1 MMEFLFLRLLC
12 LLQRPFWSSSW
23 RKNLAGWLCTHY
35 VLDLDDLV
43 LRQCQWSAGS
53 VRWNCLFARILK
65 HIVGSEW
72 TGSCCWEHV
81 SSLVSR
87 AELLHLV
94 LSTAT
99 LEVIRGFCDFYT
111 IFHCIASLIVGVA
124 ARSSRHRRRGKGG
137 YWSSLLLVLF
147 GPSCV
152 FLLQVQFA
160 LLRFICQSET
170 RPLII
175 YPELKR
181 MTIFWVQTCILK
193 VVIVTSEDHFLLFKG
208 F

>member
-1 MMEFLFLRLLC
+1 MISATTREDFLNFLLEKKMLC
-12 LLQRPFWSSSW
+12 RFSIF
-23 RKNLAGWLCTHY
+23 
-35 VLDLDDLV
+35 
-43 LRQCQWSAGS
+43 QWSHDWQDQACRRSILVCIVKAREHTDCDFGTS
-53 VRWNCLFARILK
+53 CVGCLP
-65 HIVGSEW
+65 E
-72 TGSCCWEHV
+72 SCCWEHV

-99 LEVIRGFCDFYT
+99 LELIRGFCDFYT

-137 YWSSLLLVLF
+137 YWSSLLPVLF

-193 VVIVTSEDHFLLFKG
+193 VVIVTSEDHFLLFVG